1 MHHPAVPAELTVVQ
15 AARPWVWLG
24 LLLPALA
31 ALSACSVGSHYR
43 RPEIPAPAAWTSA
56 DGMPADWPS
65 SQWWDGFQS
74 PELLQLIG
82 AAEQTNDDLKAALA
96 RVEEADAQARIA
108 GAALYPSLQADG
120 GATRAHQ
127 VVPGLGPNP
136 QTASQFTAGLSASY
150 QLDFWG
156 KNREARQAALELAA
170 ASRFDQQTV
179 RLSVLASVA
188 TTYFQTL
195 EVRDRLQYAR
205 ENLKSAE
212 GILKGLRTE
221 QSIGTATALDVAQQA
236 TTVATLSASIPPL
249 VEQLG
254 QSKDALAILT
264 GQSPESLQLG
274 DGTLTALSEP
284 MIGAGLPSQ
293 LLVRRPDVAE
303 AEANLRSANANIA
316 VARAALL
323 PDMAL
328 TGSGGFAS
336 MALST
341 LFNPISRVYDVS
353 AGLTQPIFEGG
364 ALTGQYQYSKARYRE
379 LLADYHKAVIS
390 AFGNVEDSLIAL
402 EQTSDQ
408 LQRQQ
413 LAASS
418 AKSAFDYAQKQFHAG
433 TINILTLL
441 NTESALFT
449 AQDLLVQVKYARLQ
463 ALVGLFNALGGGWQQ
478 T

>member
-1 MHHPAVPAELTVVQ
+1 MHLLADRNEPPLAR
-15 AARPWVWLG
+15 AALQRGWLAIA
-24 LLLPALA
+24 LPLVLE
-31 ALSACSVGSHYR
+31 LSACSVGPHYR
-43 RPEIPAPAAWTSA
+43 RPDVPPPAAWQSA
-56 DGMPADWPS
+56 DGTTPAWPS
-65 SQWWDGFQS
+65 SAWWDGFQS

-82 AAEQTNDDLKAALA
+82 AAEQANDDLRAALA
-96 RVEEADAQARIA
+96 RVDEADAQARVA
-108 GAALYPSLQADG
+108 GAPLYPALEADG
-120 GATRAHQ
+120 GAARMHQ
-127 VVPGLGPNP
+127 IVPGLGPNP
-136 QTASQFTAGLSASY
+136 VTASQFTAGLSASY
-150 QLDFWG
+150 ELDFWG
-156 KNREARQAALELAA
+156 KNRAAREAALQLAA

-205 ENLKSAE
+205 DDLKSAE

-221 QSIGTATALDVAQQA
+221 QNIGTATALDVAQQA
-236 TTVATLSASIPPL
+236 TTVANLSASIPPL

-254 QSKDALAILT
+254 QAKDALAILT
-264 GQSPESLQLG
+264 GQNPEALVLG
-274 DGTLTALSEP
+274 EGTLTALSEP
-284 MIGAGLPSQ
+284 MIAPGLPSE

-303 AEANLRSANANIA
+303 AEAQLKSANANIT
-316 VARAALL
+316 VARAAFL
-323 PDMAL
+323 PSISL

-336 MALST
+336 QALST
-341 LFNPISRVYDVS
+341 LFNPISRVYDIS
-353 AGLTQPIFEGG
+353 ASVTQPIFQGG
-364 ALTGQYQYSKARYRE
+364 ALAGQYQYSKARYRE

-402 EQTSDQ
+402 QQTADQ

-413 LAASS
+413 LAVTS
-418 AKSAFDYAQKQFHAG
+418 AKTAFDYAQKQFHAG

-449 AQDLLVQVKYARLQ
+449 AEDLLVQVKYARLQ

>member
-1 MHHPAVPAELTVVQ
+1 MNPAAERTEPRATR
-15 AARPWVWLG
+15 AASHCGWLVLALP
-24 LLLPALA
+24 LLL
-31 ALSACSVGSHYR
+31 ALSACSVGPRYR
-43 RPEIPAPAAWTSA
+43 RPDVRPPAAWQSA
-56 DGMPADWPS
+56 DGTRPAWPS
-65 SQWWDGFQS
+65 SQWWDGFES

-82 AAEQTNDDLKAALA
+82 AAEQANDDLKAALA
-96 RVEEADAQARIA
+96 RVDEADAQARVA
-108 GAALYPSLQADG
+108 GAALYPALQADG
-120 GATRAHQ
+120 GAARMHQ
-127 VVPGLGPNP
+127 VVPGLGPVP
-136 QTASQFTAGLSASY
+136 QTATQITAGLSASY
-150 QLDFWG
+150 ELDFWG
-156 KNREARQAALELAA
+156 KNRAAREAALQLAA

-195 EVRDRLQYAR
+195 EVRDRLQYAQ

-212 GILKGLRTE
+212 GILKGLRSE

-236 TTVATLSASIPPL
+236 TTVANLSASIPPL

-264 GQSPESLQLG
+264 GQNPESLVLG
-274 DGTLTALSEP
+274 EGSLTGLAEP
-284 MIGAGLPSQ
+284 TIAPGLPSE

-303 AEANLRSANANIA
+303 AEAQLKSANANIT
-316 VARAALL
+316 VARAAFL
-323 PDMAL
+323 PAISL

-336 MALST
+336 QALST
-341 LFNPISRVYDVS
+341 LFDPISRVYDIS
-353 AGLTQPIFEGG
+353 AGLTQPIFQGG

-379 LLADYHKAVIS
+379 LLSDYHKAVIS

-402 EQTSDQ
+402 QQTADQ

-413 LAASS
+413 QAVTS
-418 AKSAFDYAQKQFHAG
+418 AQTAFNYAQKQFHAG

-441 NTESALFT
+441 NTESALF
-449 AQDLLVQVKYARLQ
+449 AAEDLLVQVKYARLQ

>member
-1 MHHPAVPAELTVVQ
+1 MHVSADRNEPRIAR
-15 AARPWVWLG
+15 AARQCGLRLIALP
-24 LLLPALA
+24 LLL
-31 ALSACSVGSHYR
+31 ALSACSVGPHYR
-43 RPEIPAPAAWTSA
+43 RPDVPPPTAWQSA
-56 DGMPADWPS
+56 DGTNPAWPS

-82 AAEQTNDDLKAALA
+82 AAEHANDDLKAALA
-96 RVEEADAQARIA
+96 RVEEADAQARVA
-108 GAALYPSLQADG
+108 GAPLYPALEADG
-120 GATRAHQ
+120 GAARMHQ

-136 QTASQFTAGLSASY
+136 QTVSQITAGLSASY
-150 QLDFWG
+150 ELDFWG
-156 KNREARQAALELAA
+156 KNRAAREAALDLAE

-179 RLSVLASVA
+179 RLTVLTSVA
-188 TTYFQTL
+188 NTYFQTL
-195 EVRDRLQYAR
+195 EVRDRLHYAQD
-205 ENLKSAE
+205 NLKSAE

-236 TTVATLSASIPPL
+236 TTVANLSALIPPL
-249 VEQLG
+249 LEQLG

-264 GQSPESLQLG
+264 GQNPEALLLG
-274 DGTLTALSEP
+274 EGSLTALSEP
-284 MIGAGLPSQ
+284 VIAPGLPSE

-303 AEANLRSANANIA
+303 AEAQLKSANANIT
-316 VARAALL
+316 VARAAFL
-323 PDMAL
+323 PSISL

-336 MALST
+336 QALST
-341 LFNPISRVYDVS
+341 LFNPISRVYDIS
-353 AGLTQPIFEGG
+353 ANLTQPIFQGG
-364 ALTGQYQYSKARYRE
+364 ALSGQYQYSKARYRE

-402 EQTSDQ
+402 QQTEDQ

-413 LAASS
+413 VAVTS
-418 AKSAFDYAQKQFHAG
+418 AKTAFDYAQKQFHAG

-441 NTESALFT
+441 NTESALFS
-449 AQDLLVQVKYARLQ
+449 AEDLLVQVKYARLQ

>member
-1 MHHPAVPAELTVVQ
+1 MHPAAEPTPTSVLR
-15 AARPWVWLG
+15 AARVSGRLG
-24 LLLPALA
+24 AVLSVLVALG
-31 ALSACSVGSHYR
+31 ACSVGPRYR
-43 RPEIPAPAAWTSA
+43 RPDIPPPAAWESA
-56 DGMPADWPS
+56 DAAHPDWPS
-65 SQWWDGFQS
+65 SQWWEGFKS
-74 PELLQLIG
+74 PELLQLINT
-82 AAEQTNDDLKAALA
+82 AEQTNDDLKASLA
-96 RVEEADAQARIA
+96 RVDEADAQARIA

-120 GATRAHQ
+120 GAQRVHQ
-127 VVPGLGPNP
+127 IVPGLGPNP
-136 QTASQFTAGLSASY
+136 QTASQFSAGLSASY
-150 QLDFWG
+150 ELDFWG
-156 KNREARQAALELAA
+156 KNREARRAALELAA

-195 EVRDRLQYAR
+195 EVRDRLQFAR
-205 ENLKSAE
+205 DNLKSAE

-254 QSKDALAILT
+254 QAKDALAILT

-274 DGTLTALSEP
+274 DGTLKDLSEP
-284 MIGAGLPSQ
+284 TISPGLPSE

-303 AEANLRSANANIA
+303 AEANLKSANANIA

-323 PDMAL
+323 PNISL

-336 MALST
+336 AALGT

-353 AGLTQPIFEGG
+353 AALTQPIFEGG

-390 AFGNVEDSLIAL
+390 AFGNVDDSLIAL

-413 LAASS
+413 VAVSS
-418 AKSAFDYAQKQFHAG
+418 AQSAFDFAQKQFHAG

-441 NTESALFT
+441 NTETALF
-449 AQDLLVQVKYARLQ
+449 AAEDLLVQVKYARLQ

>member
-1 MHHPAVPAELTVVQ
+1 MHPIADRNEPPLAR
-15 AARPWVWLG
+15 AALQRGWLAIA
-24 LLLPALA
+24 LPLVLE
-31 ALSACSVGSHYR
+31 LSACSVGPHYR
-43 RPEIPAPAAWTSA
+43 RPDVPPPAAWQSA
-56 DGMPADWPS
+56 DGTTPAWPS
-65 SQWWDGFQS
+65 SAWWDGFQS

-82 AAEQTNDDLKAALA
+82 AAEQANDDLRAALA
-96 RVEEADAQARIA
+96 RVDEADAQARVA
-108 GAALYPSLQADG
+108 GAPLYPALEADG
-120 GATRAHQ
+120 GAARMHQ
-127 VVPGLGPNP
+127 IVPGLGPNP
-136 QTASQFTAGLSASY
+136 VTASQFTAGLSASY
-150 QLDFWG
+150 ELDFWG
-156 KNREARQAALELAA
+156 KNRAAREAALQLAA

-205 ENLKSAE
+205 DDLKSAE

-221 QSIGTATALDVAQQA
+221 QNIGTATALDVAQQA
-236 TTVATLSASIPPL
+236 TTVANLSASIPPL

-254 QSKDALAILT
+254 QAKDALAILT
-264 GQSPESLQLG
+264 GQNPEALVLG
-274 DGTLTALSEP
+274 EGTLTALSEP
-284 MIGAGLPSQ
+284 MIAPGLPSE

-303 AEANLRSANANIA
+303 AEAQLKSANANIT
-316 VARAALL
+316 VARAAFL
-323 PDMAL
+323 PSISL

-336 MALST
+336 QALST
-341 LFNPISRVYDVS
+341 LFNPISRVYDIS
-353 AGLTQPIFEGG
+353 ASVTQPIFQGG
-364 ALTGQYQYSKARYRE
+364 ALAGQYQYSKARYRE

-402 EQTSDQ
+402 QQTADQ

-413 LAASS
+413 LAVTS
-418 AKSAFDYAQKQFHAG
+418 AKTAFDYAQKQFHAG

-449 AQDLLVQVKYARLQ
+449 AEDLLVQVKYARLQ